1 MSLLIPTII
10 YLYVN
15 AVLSAVREAS
25 LTSPPA
31 ADATTHD
38 KTATQEDISRIIQSI
53 KMRDERILQAESE
66 LRKVTEDYRRLRE
79 ELLPIFRMAKELFQ
93 SLPSLS
99 TSSPDVQIHEGM
111 PSPVTAQPFQRDLH
125 RKSSTKRGPTWLGP
139 TPKNSSPTHIP
150 QSIPEGKIVSEG
162 SSVEASAAVTAVP
175 GQLIS
180 SGGSYPSYSPNQISM
195 PSPTSPSTNQPH
207 PPINA
212 RPNYPISR
220 DGTTP
225 GIGRTQPSYNE
236 EAPSTLPPYPW
247 SGSTINGSTYD
258 RAAPTPTPGRTRAN
272 PRDQDD
278 SPSSGGRE
286 PPVEIFKSFRVS
298 MDDPCWK
305 VLPAALKKYQINAD
319 WKQYALYIVFG
330 DQERCLGLDEKPL
343 ILFKQLDKE
352 GRKPMFMLRRHAAPT
367 EGHSG
372 PSGIGG
378 MGGMGFDIGSSLGGS
393 RGHQSS
399 LQLPGGVL

>member
-1 MSLLIPTII
+1 
-10 YLYVN
+10 
-15 AVLSAVREAS
+15 
-25 LTSPPA
+25 
-31 ADATTHD
+31 
-38 KTATQEDISRIIQSI
+38 
-53 KMRDERILQAESE
+53 MRDERILQAESE

-79 ELLPIFRMAKELFQ
+79 ELLPIFRYAKERSQ
-93 SLPSLS
+93 PLPFPSA
-99 TSSPDVQIHEGM
+99 SSPDVQSHEGM
-111 PSPVTAQPFQRDLH
+111 PSPVSAQPLQNPLRDLG
-125 RKSSTKRGPTWLGP
+125 RKLSKKGPQWLGP

-162 SSVEASAAVTAVP
+162 SNVEASAAVTAVS
-175 GQLIS
+175 GQLM
-180 SGGSYPSYSPNQISM
+180 SGGGPQPSYSPSQISM
-195 PSPTSPSTNQPH
+195 PSPTSPNTNQH
-207 PPINA
+207 YPPIST
-212 RPNYPISR
+212 RSNYSTSR

-225 GIGRTQPSYNE
+225 GIGRSQHPSHGE
-236 EAPSTLPPYPW
+236 EVPSTLPPNQYLPP
-247 SGSTINGSTYD
+247 GSTANGGGTYD
-258 RAAPTPTPGRTRAN
+258 RTAPTPISGRPRAN

-352 GRKPMFMLRRHAAPT
+352 GRKPMFMLRRHAAPA

-372 PSGIGG
+372 PSGIGGIGG